1 MDTLNKYYRSYMYN
15 VMLPITPHM
24 YGIILNKYIKENA
37 KILDVGIGN
46 GYCIDKNAKIIKK
59 KKLRIDGID
68 IDDDYL
74 DICQEVIKNNK
85 LEKNV
90 TSRKQDLL
98 KMNEDKKYDYVLFME
113 SYPVIPLKTMIKMT
127 KKSKKLLKPDG
138 QLIFCHNLVDKK
150 SNFVDWFKP
159 RIKHIP
165 FMGYVDFGRLSS
177 HKDFDKFC
185 ELADLKII
193 KKKKIA
199 GFRFS
204 ELISFLPNEIDYNC
218 EQFLIICQ

>member
-15 VMLPITPHM
+15 IMLPITPHM
-24 YGIILNKYIKENA
+24 YRIILSKYIKDNS

-46 GYCIDKNAKIIKK
+46 GYCIDITAKLIKK
-59 KKLRIDGID
+59 KNLKIDGID

-90 TSRKQDLL
+90 TSKKQDLL
-98 KMNEDKKYDYVLFME
+98 KMASGGYDYILFME
-113 SYPVIPLKTMIKMT
+113 SYPVIPLKTMIKMV
-127 KKSKKLLKPDG
+127 KKSKKLLNPDG
-138 QLIFCHNLVDKK
+138 KIFFCHNLVDKK
-150 SNFVDWFKP
+150 SKFVDWFKP
-159 RIKHIP
+159 KIKYIP
-165 FMGYVDFGRLSS
+165 LMGSVDFGRLSS
-177 HKDFDKFC
+177 HKDFDKFS